1 MKFLSLVLFLS
12 TFGAT
17 YGVKEGAVE
26 AECSKHDN
34 GLREAEDDEA
44 PGSTIDAFDSDVRGI
59 TTIKEIDLPGPNEK
73 PPEEDEKTTIGRA
86 EWLAEVMFHR
96 MQSVAKVAKDS
107 PFISNA
113 TLVALR
119 YICRYTMETGK
130 HWIGNT
136 SVKNYTT
143 LQSTV
148 QWAVDNSTQIAKSL
162 SLLIDD
168 ADAQKETLS
177 AFADMDWEV
186 AKQTVKD
193 VLNKR
198 IDQVNQIDDSD
209 KAQMFLNVIISMSEA
224 ASKVGLADWASKVLS
239 ASNSKL
245 VSKVLGG
252 LSYIA
257 DWWGHHDSP
266 DAALDETKR
275 LRKRLMKEIEEKIK
289 ENPDNHPDHNLPDK
303 DY

>member
-1 MKFLSLVLFLS
+1 MKFLPLVLFLS

-17 YGVKEGAVE
+17 YGGKEDAVE

-44 PGSTIDAFDSDVRGI
+44 PGSTIDAFANDVMGK
-59 TTIKEIDLPGPNEK
+59 TVIKEIDLPGPNEK

-119 YICRYTMETGK
+119 YICRYTMDSGK

-136 SVKNYTT
+136 SVKNYTA

-193 VLNKR
+193 VLNKKAQEA
-198 IDQVNQIDDSD
+198 IDYSD
-209 KAQMFLNVIISMSEA
+209 KAQMFLNLIISMSEA
-224 ASKVGLADWASKVLS
+224 ASKVGLADWTENILS
-239 ASNSKL
+239 AKTAKI
-245 VSKVLGG
+245 VGKVLGG

-266 DAALDETKR
+266 DAALDETKT
-275 LRKRLMKEIEEKIK
+275 KEIEKNIK
-289 ENPDNHPDHNLPDK
+289 ENPDNHPDDNLPDK
-303 DY
+303 DD

>member
-12 TFGAT
+12 TLGAT

-34 GLREAEDDEA
+34 GLREAEDDEL
-44 PGSTIDAFDSDVRGI
+44 PGSTIDGFADLV
-59 TTIKEIDLPGPNEK
+59 THQTVIKEIDLPGPNEK
-73 PPEEDEKTTIGRA
+73 PPEEDETMIASA
-86 EWLAEVMFHR
+86 EWLAEVMFNR

-119 YICRYTMETGK
+119 YICRYTKDSGK
-130 HWIGNT
+130 SWIGNT
-136 SVKNYTT
+136 PVEDYTT

-148 QWAVDNSTQIAKSL
+148 QKAVDASTKSAQSL

-168 ADAQKETLS
+168 AVAQKETLS

-186 AKQTVKD
+186 AKQTIKD
-193 VLNKR
+193 VLNKKAEVA
-198 IDQVNQIDDSD
+198 IDHSD
-209 KAQMFLNVIISMSEA
+209 KAQMVLNLIITMSEA
-224 ASKVGLADWASKVLS
+224 SSKVGLADWASTVLS

-266 DAALDETKR
+266 DAALDKTKA
-275 LRKRLMKEIEEKIK
+275 KEIEEKIK
-289 ENPDNHPDHNLPDK
+289 ENPDDHPDHNLPDK
-303 DY
+303 DD